1 MGSIQVDDGST
12 SRHEPLV
19 EQVEATTSQVSPAIR
34 GDQFRHFQ
42 VPGLA
47 TDDAASVSGMREE
60 LVLVSWLIV
69 LWRTREDAQVS
80 YDWAYRGWDIDIDH
94 ETATPPICLS
104 TDEIATGMQTKVEEA
119 STSISRHL
127 TRVREGSAG
136 PWPSPASL
144 ILSTETKS
152 RSDGEET
159 AGLQLEL
166 RFVDDDLLVRPLP
179 HDADKYPSFL
189 VNHHIQTLVDTI
201 QHCLSYPTATI
212 EQCMRPTRSDIDQ
225 IWEWNHAVVPTY
237 DLCMQDV
244 VAEQARKT
252 PTKEAV
258 VSWDGTLTYA
268 QVDQY
273 SSFLAYLL
281 LERGVKANDYVP
293 VCFEKSRWASVAVLG
308 VMKAGA
314 TMVLMDPTLPLA
326 RLQNMAQQVG
336 AGAMV
341 ASLNQADLAGEILPD
356 GKVQTLG
363 ESTFSGFVL
372 DSPLPALPAVS
383 PSTIMYVIFTSGSTG
398 TPKGV
403 QISHRTYSSSA
414 FPRTEA
420 VGYNKESRVLD
431 FASYAFDVSID
442 NMMLTLANGGC
453 LCIPSDE
460 DRLND
465 INGVIRDMKINYAGI
480 TPSMARILE
489 LEVIASLS
497 CLGLGG
503 EACSTRDVNYWGQF
517 TRIVIGYGPCECTVG
532 CTINSSAATGR
543 DITLGP
549 GNGANIWLVHPD
561 DHDSLVPIGAVGELL
576 VEGPIVGQG
585 YLNDPEKTA
594 ASFIDGTTWLGAGHK
609 NFAGRSG
616 RMYKTGDLGRYDP
629 FGSGE
634 IIFVGRKDTQVKL
647 RGQRVELGE
656 IESQLR
662 ERLPSDIHVVAEV
675 ITPAGTGSKATLV
688 AFVAPQSKGHAVRDI
703 ATAELT
709 AELRDALAE
718 ADASVVKVLPRYMV
732 PSAYIPIN
740 HIPAL
745 ISGKIDRKRLKLFGT
760 TVDLRQIDHDQHQ
773 PQTAPTA
780 AVGNIELSEAE
791 RRLREAWAIT
801 LKVDLESI
809 QPEDNFF
816 ALGGDSLAAMRL
828 VSVCRENVGLELTVI
843 AAFGHPTLSAM
854 AAVVGVSTAGTHV
867 QKQRTPFSMLA
878 KPFDKA
884 RLEASKICGIS
895 VEEVEDMYPC
905 TATQESL
912 FTFSLKSSEPY
923 TAQRVARIPQHI
935 SLEEWKAAWE
945 RVVAENQ
952 VLRTRVV
959 QLEDDTD
966 AGLRQV
972 VVKEGI
978 RWRYGN
984 KLSRYLE
991 EDRAEKMNP
1000 GTSLARYAIVSSPDT
1015 GDRYMVWTMH
1025 HVVYDGWSEPVV
1037 LENVR
1042 SILRGEQLQPGPP
1055 RQMGDFVQYLHD
1067 SDQEASKKFWHDE
1080 LEGAVGPQFPRLPS
1094 RDFVPAPDTVLER
1107 RFAVDTG
1114 HGFPFTPATL
1124 IRAAWALVAS
1134 QYSGSTDVV
1143 FGETMTGRNIH
1154 LPGVEGIV
1162 GPLIATIPV
1171 RIRVDRTSLIMTYLQ
1186 AVQESVLVRASHQH
1200 MGMQTIRKLSR
1211 DAQRACE
1218 SGSGL
1223 VIQPDPDFGVCDDLG
1238 FDHSDVV
1245 QEAIHFNPYSF
1256 MLAVGILKDGFR
1268 VSASFDSNLV
1278 ELEQAQRILRQVET
1292 ACLQLTRHLD
1302 QSIEQ
1307 VSWLP
1312 EAELSEIWRWNRVPP
1327 MSWDDSGAWR
1337 KLRAASSTERGS
1349 MYPRAAV
1356 PWVCGIDD
1364 PTSLSPIGCA
1374 GELWL
1379 EGPLFSADAVE
1390 SPAWLL
1396 AGSKDCQGRSGRVQ
1410 PTGDIVKMQGDGT
1423 VVFLGRKED
1432 IVLIGDHSI
1441 NLADLEVHFPNYLA
1455 PSTLATAI
1463 VIPTRSSSRA
1473 SEHGLIVFVEQ
1484 APVQEGIKA
1493 VKLLSEKHSLA
1504 PGSNINPCIPT
1515 ELAVAL
1521 RRLDKFLHGTPEADM
1536 LASFTY
1542 VVVDCIPT
1550 KCGQMDRRSLV
1561 RMASSIPQKVLDQ
1574 IQEGFDGA
1582 WKSRSTKVEATSAE
1596 DILRLAWAKVLSV
1609 DVEQIDVDDNFFRL
1623 GGDSVLAM
1631 KLVSHLRSQGHRL
1644 TVADIFRHM
1653 RLGNAA
1659 KALRVGKVA
1668 EVEVKA
1674 PSHQPFSLLGPLDV
1688 NSFLSDVVRP
1698 KLANSTWAI
1707 QDMYPVTDS
1716 QALDIN
1722 ATLHG
1727 PRTSMQYT
1735 MLYFREG
1742 IDKKKLINACHQLVK
1757 THDILRTVF
1766 IEIESSFAQVVLG
1779 SADDALV
1786 LTEMATEGDLAQFVE
1801 ETCKSHIESEFRLG
1815 SSFLRIF
1822 LVEGQDGQLCLALGL
1837 SHALYDGI
1845 SLPRLLR
1852 DLEAIFVGDTLSP
1865 FQPFSAYMAHIFNQ
1879 KFEVKALDYWK
1890 GLLRGST
1897 LSVLD
1902 RPSLARDTRDRAI
1915 FKTSP
1920 VDVSHK
1926 PAEITIAN
1934 LLTAAWALVVAR
1946 RLRSS
1951 DVTFGSITSGRTMEE
1966 ADMEAVVGPC
1976 YQFTPV
1982 RVPFQY
1988 HWTAM
1993 DLLHFVQKQGAQS
2006 SAHDFVGFERIAK
2019 QCTQWSP
2026 EARMFD
2032 SVVHHQDVE
2041 YFDDMP
2047 FAGGSCKVDILN
2059 PHGDAAYPLKVV
2071 SFVKE
2076 EQMYVG
2082 IVGSEKETAFVDAV
2096 LTELAVTV
2104 EELAILHTEFL
2115 MLDGD
2120 LF

>member
-1 MGSIQVDDGST
+1 M
-12 SRHEPLV
+12 
-19 EQVEATTSQVSPAIR
+19 
-34 GDQFRHFQ
+34 
-42 VPGLA
+42 
-47 TDDAASVSGMREE
+47 
-60 LVLVSWLIV
+60 
-69 LWRTREDAQVS
+69 
-80 YDWAYRGWDIDIDH
+80 
-94 ETATPPICLS
+94 
-104 TDEIATGMQTKVEEA
+104 
-119 STSISRHL
+119 
-127 TRVREGSAG
+127 
-136 PWPSPASL
+136 
-144 ILSTETKS
+144 
-152 RSDGEET
+152 
-159 AGLQLEL
+159 EL
-166 RFVDDDLLVRPLP
+166 RFVDHQLLVRALP
-179 HDADKYPSFL
+179 HDADKYPAFL
-189 VNHHIQTLVDTI
+189 VSHHIQTLVDTI
-201 QHCLSYPTATI
+201 QHCLSHPGETI
-212 EQCMRPTRSDIDQ
+212 EQCMRPTRFDLDQ
-225 IWEWNHAVVPTY
+225 IWQWNHAVVPTY
-237 DLCMQDV
+237 DLCMHDV
-244 VAEQARKT
+244 VSEQAQKI
-252 PTKEAV
+252 PTKEAI

-268 QVDQY
+268 QLDQY
-273 SSFLAYLL
+273 SALLASLL
-281 LERGVKANDYVP
+281 LEMGVKANDYVP
-293 VCFEKSRWASVAVLG
+293 VCFEKSRWASVAVLA

-314 TMVLMDPTLPLA
+314 TMVLMDPTLPLV

-341 ASLNQADLAGEILPD
+341 ASLNQADLARSILPD

-363 ESTFSGFVL
+363 ESTFSTLVGL
-372 DSPLPALPAVS
+372 DSPLPILPTVS

-420 VGYNKESRVLD
+420 VGYTAESRVLD

-442 NMMLTLANGGC
+442 NMVLTLANGGC

-465 INGVIRDMKINYAGI
+465 INGVIRDMNINYAGI

-549 GNGANIWLVHPD
+549 GNGANIWLVNPD
-561 DHDSLVPIGAVGELL
+561 DHDALVPIGAVGELL

-594 ASFIDGTTWLGAGHK
+594 ASFIDGTAWLEAGRGD
-609 NFAGRSG
+609 FAGRSG

-662 ERLPSDIHVVAEV
+662 ERLPSEIHVVAEV
-675 ITPAGTGSKATLV
+675 ISPVGTGGKATLV
-688 AFVAPQSKGHAVRDI
+688 AFVAPQSKGHQVRDI
-703 ATAELT
+703 TTAELT
-709 AELRDALAE
+709 ADLRDKLAE
-718 ADASVVKVLPRYMV
+718 ADASVVKVLPKYMV

-745 ISGKIDRKRLKLFGT
+745 ISGKIDRKRLKQFGT

-773 PQTAPTA
+773 TRAAPTTPTV
-780 AVGNIELSEAE
+780 AVSSLELSEAE

-809 QPEDNFF
+809 QPQDNFF

-843 AAFGHPTLSAM
+843 AAFGNPTLSAM
-854 AAVVGVSTAGTHV
+854 AAVVGVSAAGTKA

-878 KPFDKA
+878 KPFDA
-884 RLEASKICGIS
+884 ALLEASKICG
-895 VEEVEDMYPC
+895 VPVQDVDDMYPC

-912 FTFSLKSSEPY
+912 FTFSLKSAEPY
-923 TAQRVARIPQHI
+923 TAQRVARIPHHI
-935 SLEEWKAAWE
+935 SLEEWKKAWE
-945 RVVAENQ
+945 QVVAENQ

-959 QLEDDTD
+959 QLEDDAD

-1000 GTSLARYAIVSSPDT
+1000 GASLARYAIVSSPDT

-1042 SILRGEQLQPGPP
+1042 SILRGESRPSEGA
-1055 RQMGDFVQYLHD
+1055 RQMCDFVQYLHD
-1067 SDQEASKKFWHDE
+1067 SDQEASQKFWHDE

-1094 RDFVPAPDTVLER
+1094 RDFVPAPDTVVER
-1107 RFAVDTG
+1107 KIAVDTG

-1134 QYSGSTDVV
+1134 QHSGSNDVV

-1171 RIRVDRTSLIMTYLQ
+1171 RIRVDRGSSIATYLQ

-1200 MGMQTIRKLSR
+1200 VGMQTIRKLSR

-1278 ELEQAQRILRQVET
+1278 DVEQAQRILRQVET
-1292 ACLQLTRHLD
+1292 ACLQLTRHLG

-1337 KLRAASSTERGS
+1337 KMRAPASTEHGS
-1349 MYPRAAV
+1349 VYPRAAI
-1356 PWVCGIDD
+1356 PWVCGIND
-1364 PTSLSPIGCA
+1364 PKLLSPIGCA

-1396 AGSKDCQGRSGRVQ
+1396 AGSTECKGRGGRVQ

-1432 IVLIGDHSI
+1432 IFPVGNHSV
-1441 NLADLEVHFPNYLA
+1441 NLADLETHFSSYLS
-1455 PSTLATAI
+1455 PSTLAAATI
-1463 VIPTRSSSRA
+1463 IPTRSA
-1473 SEHGLIVFVEQ
+1473 GLTSEHGLAIFVEQ
-1484 APVQEGIKA
+1484 ASLEEGTKT
-1493 VKLLSEKHSLA
+1493 VKILSEKHTLA
-1504 PGSNINPCIPT
+1504 AGSTLSPSIST
-1515 ELAVAL
+1515 DLAVAL
-1521 RRLDKFLHGTPEADM
+1521 RRLDKFLHGTPESDM
-1536 LASFTY
+1536 LSSFTY
-1542 VVVDCIPT
+1542 VVVDCMPT
-1550 KCGQMDRRSLV
+1550 KGGQIDRRLLAHL
-1561 RMASSIPQKVLDQ
+1561 ASTIPQKVLDQ
-1574 IQEGFDGA
+1574 LQAGFSGA
-1582 WKSRSTKVEATSAE
+1582 WKSRSTKVEVTSAE

-1609 DVEQIDVDDNFFRL
+1609 DAEQIDVDDNFFRL

-1659 KALRVGKVA
+1659 KALRLGKVA
-1668 EVEVKA
+1668 EVEVPA
-1674 PSHQPFSLLGPLDV
+1674 PSRQRFSLLGPVDV
-1688 NSFLSDVVRP
+1688 GSFLLDVVRP
-1698 KLANSTWAI
+1698 KLTDPAWAI

-1716 QALDIN
+1716 QALDIR

-1735 MLYFREG
+1735 MLYFNEG
-1742 IDKKKLINACHQLVK
+1742 IDKAKLVSSCLELVK

-1766 IEIESSFAQVVLG
+1766 VDIDGSFAQVVLEK
-1779 SADDALV
+1779 AEDALV
-1786 LTEMATEGDLAQFVE
+1786 LTEMAAEGDLVQFVE

-1822 LVEGQDGQLCLALGL
+1822 LIEGQNGQLCLALGL

-1852 DLEAIFVGDTLSP
+1852 DLEAIFVGDTLSL
-1865 FQPFSAYMAHIFNQ
+1865 FQPFSAYMTHIFNQ
-1879 KFEVKALDYWK
+1879 QFEVKALDYWK
-1890 GLLRGST
+1890 GLLRGSC
-1897 LSVLD
+1897 LSILD
-1902 RPSLARDTRDRAI
+1902 RPSLAKDARDRAI
-1915 FKTSP
+1915 FKTSL

-1926 PAEITIAN
+1926 PAEITNAN

-1951 DVTFGSITSGRTMEE
+1951 DVTFGSITSGRGIEE
-1966 ADMEAVVGPC
+1966 ADMDDVVGPC

-2006 SAHDFVGFERIAK
+2006 SAHDFVGFERISK
-2019 QCTQWSP
+2019 QCTQWSS

-2059 PHGDAAYPLKVV
+2059 PHGDAANPLKVV

-2076 EQMYVG
+2076 DQMYVG

-2115 MLDGD
+2115 MLEGD